1 MGVRF
6 RLSNS
11 VTHKMP
17 VVTRNRKNG
26 GEAKA
31 EVPAKKVKKVT
42 KTSKKTKKSEEVV
55 EEKHE
60 AEKAEEEQPKE
71 VPEEKKVEEPEKVEE
86 KKDEEPTKEEEK
98 AEEKEDRTAEDDSK
112 KDDEKT
118 FEIVEG
124 GDCPDF
130 TLPLND
136 GTEIKLAD
144 FAEKTLVLYYYP
156 KDATPG
162 CTTEANGFSA
172 SIEEFEKKNVTII
185 GVSAD
190 SAKSHCN
197 FIAKQGLKF
206 KLATDEKFG
215 FGSKLGIKEKAKRQT
230 FLIENGKFKKIWKKV
245 AVKSHAK
252 DVLAAL

>member
-11 VTHKMP
+11 VSNKMP

-55 EEKHE
+55 EEKPE

-71 VPEEKKVEEPEKVEE
+71 VPKEE
-86 KKDEEPTKEEEK
+86 TKEEEK
-98 AEEKEDRTAEDDSK
+98 AEEDRTAEDDSK
-112 KDDEKT
+112 KDDGKT

-162 CTTEANGFSA
+162 CTTEA
-172 SIEEFEKKNVTII
+172 
-185 GVSAD
+185 
-190 SAKSHCN
+190 
-197 FIAKQGLKF
+197 
-206 KLATDEKFG
+206 
-215 FGSKLGIKEKAKRQT
+215 
-230 FLIENGKFKKIWKKV
+230 
-245 AVKSHAK
+245 
-252 DVLAAL
+252 

>member
-1 MGVRF
+1 
-6 RLSNS
+6 
-11 VTHKMP
+11 MP

-31 EVPAKKVKKVT
+31 EVPAKKVKKVS

-55 EEKHE
+55 EEKPE

-71 VPEEKKVEEPEKVEE
+71 VPEEKKVEEPKEE
-86 KKDEEPTKEEEK
+86 TKEEEK

-172 SIEEFEKKNVTII
+172 SIEEFEKQNVTII
-185 GVSAD
+185 GVSGD
-190 SAKSHCN
+190 NAKSHCK
-197 FIAKQGLKF
+197 FIKKQGLKF
-206 KLATDEKFG
+206 KLATDEKLG
-215 FGSKLGIKEKAKRQT
+215 FGSKLGIKTGAKRQT
-230 FLIENGKFKKIWKKV
+230 FLIENGKFKKIWTKV
-245 AVKSHAK
+245 SVKSHAK

>member
-55 EEKHE
+55 EEKPE

-71 VPEEKKVEEPEKVEE
+71 VPEEN
-86 KKDEEPTKEEEK
+86 
-98 AEEKEDRTAEDDSK
+98 RTAEDDSK
-112 KDDEKT
+112 KEDEKT

-172 SIEEFEKKNVTII
+172 SIEEFEKQNVTII
-185 GVSAD
+185 GVSGD
-190 SAKSHCN
+190 NAKSHCK
-197 FIAKQGLKF
+197 FIKKQGLKF
-206 KLATDEKFG
+206 KLATDEKLG
-215 FGSKLGIKEKAKRQT
+215 FGSKLGIKTGAKRQT
-230 FLIENGKFKKIWKKV
+230 FLIENAKFKKIWTKV
-245 AVKSHAK
+245 SVKSHAK

>member
-1 MGVRF
+1 
-6 RLSNS
+6 LSNS
-11 VTHKMP
+11 VKPKMP

-26 GEAKA
+26 GETKA
-31 EVPAKKVKKVT
+31 EVPAKKVKKAT

-55 EEKHE
+55 EEKPEDKEE
-60 AEKAEEEQPKE
+60 ATEEVAK
-71 VPEEKKVEEPEKVEE
+71 EEKKVEEPEKVQE
-86 KKDEEPTKEEEK
+86 KKDEAEEETKEEEK
-98 AEEKEDRTAEDDSK
+98 VEEKDERTAEDDSQK
-112 KDDEKT
+112 DEKT

-124 GDCPDF
+124 GNCPDF

-136 GTEIKLAD
+136 GGELKLAD

-156 KDATPG
+156 KDSTPG

-190 SAKSHCN
+190 NAKSHCN
-197 FIAKQGLKF
+197 FIEKQGLKF

-215 FGSKLGIKEKAKRQT
+215 FGSKLGITAKAKRQT

-245 AVKSHAK
+245 TVKSHAK